1 MLKWVSLFRSLG
13 ITIMLYYA
21 YTKTYR
27 FRIIL
32 KREQRLNVII
42 HPLLWLDY
50 LEISFLVI
58 KKSPRCSMRGLMV
71 LMLKSDLEVLSV
83 HVETTRSNRSL
94 LNYPRPKQSASFFHY
109 DSDIM
114 FESFASL
121 LYFFFLQLYEPG
133 CCDSAK

>member
-1 MLKWVSLFRSLG
+1 
-13 ITIMLYYA
+13 
-21 YTKTYR
+21 
-27 FRIIL
+27 
-32 KREQRLNVII
+32 
-42 HPLLWLDY
+42 
-50 LEISFLVI
+50 
-58 KKSPRCSMRGLMV
+58 MRGLMV

-94 LNYPRPKQSASFFHY
+94 LDYPRPKPESASFFHY
-109 DSDIM
+109 DSGIM